1 MMKFSPMESRTD
13 SKSLD
18 SLLKSLSI
26 SGPILTPLY
35 SFHLAVQ
42 GLFTKGPCGKEEQV
56 GTPIPTESL
65 HFSVRSY
72 FFPSVKPAKNEPEGW
87 ISISDT
93 FSTGKVPLDFLAYL
107 LQMS

>member
-42 GLFTKGPCGKEEQV
+42 GLFTQAAMWERRIG
-56 GTPIPTESL
+56 
-65 HFSVRSY
+65 RYSY
-72 FFPSVKPAKNEPEGW
+72 THREPAFFCEK
-87 ISISDT
+87 
-93 FSTGKVPLDFLAYL
+93 
-107 LQMS
+107 